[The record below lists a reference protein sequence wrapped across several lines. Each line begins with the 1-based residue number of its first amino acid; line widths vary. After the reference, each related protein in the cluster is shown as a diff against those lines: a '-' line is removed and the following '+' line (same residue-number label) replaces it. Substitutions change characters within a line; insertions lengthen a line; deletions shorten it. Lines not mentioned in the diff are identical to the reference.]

1 MTIPKKNSTRKTS
14 IEKSFITKLKREK
27 IEFLSFYFT
36 DVLGKFHSITFTVE
50 HLSPEDLEK

>member
-1 MTIPKKNSTRKTS
+1 MTTPKKNIIRKTS
-14 IEKSFITKLKREK
+14 IEKNFITKLKKEK

-50 HLSPEDLEK
+50 HLSQEDLEK